1 MPEPVTSSSVA
12 ALSMTAGLAAIEM
25 ATGISPPLFAWG
37 AIGGYWAF
45 RYLPAM
51 TLLERVSSIII
62 AALIG
67 ALCALPVAVLVV
79 AAARNFLSWWP
90 ALLDGA
96 LLAKPFSATIGLLCH
111 RVIGRKLIEIAERKA
126 EEVAK

>member
-1 MPEPVTSSSVA
+1 MAEPTSSAVV
-12 ALSMTAGLAAIEM
+12 ALSMSAGLAAIEM

-45 RYLPAM
+45 RYLPPM
-51 TLLERVSSIII
+51 SLFERASSILI

-67 ALCALPVAVLVV
+67 AICSLPAAVLLV

-90 ALLDGA
+90 ALLDAA
-96 LLAKPFSATIGLLCH
+96 LLSKPFSATIGLLCH

>member
-1 MPEPVTSSSVA
+1 MPEPTATSA
-12 ALSMTAGLAAIEM
+12 ALGVAAGLAAIEI

-37 AIGGYWAF
+37 AVGGYWAF
-45 RYLPAM
+45 RYLPPM
-51 TLLERVSSIII
+51 TLIERGSSIMI

-67 ALCALPVAVLVV
+67 ALCALPAAVLLV
-79 AAARNFLSWWP
+79 ATARNFISWWP
-90 ALLDGA
+90 ALLDA
-96 LLAKPFSATIGLLCH
+96 AMVAKPFSAAIGLLCH

>member
-1 MPEPVTSSSVA
+1 MAEPTSSAAA

-45 RYLPAM
+45 RYLPPM
-51 TLLERVSSIII
+51 SLFERASSILI

-67 ALCALPVAVLVV
+67 AICSLPAAVLLV

-90 ALLDGA
+90 ALLDAA
-96 LLAKPFSATIGLLCH
+96 LLSKPFSATIGLLCH

>member
-1 MPEPVTSSSVA
+1 
-12 ALSMTAGLAAIEM
+12 MTAGLAAIEM

-45 RYLPAM
+45 RYLPPM
-51 TLLERVSSIII
+51 SLFERASSILI

-67 ALCALPVAVLVV
+67 AICSLPAAVLLV

-90 ALLDGA
+90 VLLDAA